1 MRFAAH
7 HCAALGM
14 EMADATRNQIPAE
27 LEGKMDDA
35 IARYPSE
42 RRRSAAMPLLHL
54 WQEHFGF
61 ISDEATIWIA
71 QKLGLQPINI
81 LELVTFYPMFRQQP
95 AGKTHI
101 RICRTLSCAMA
112 GGLDLMENLCA
123 KLNVQRSGD
132 GKDMHNPT
140 AVSADGNYS
149 VEFVECLAS
158 CHTAPVCMVGE
169 QLYEKVNPES
179 AADMIGNRPASAN
192 ATAGKQ
198 SAIGNS
204 ELAWPPH
211 PMEHRLV
218 YKNIGRPGW
227 TTDIDCYLRDGG
239 YEQLKQALSLS
250 RADIVNKIKNSGLRG
265 RGGAGFSCGLKW
277 SFIKPDEKRPVY
289 LICNADESE
298 PGTFKDRFIIHYDP
312 HQLLEGMLIS
322 CYTLNV
328 HTAYIYIRGEFPK
341 GAKILERAIE
351 EARQHNFVGKNILGS
366 GFDVEFYIHRGAGA
380 YICGEETGLIESL
393 EGKRGYPRIKPP
405 YFPAVLGL
413 YMAPTIVNNVETL
426 CNVKHIIAMGGAE
439 YARLGRP
446 NNTGTRVLCVSGDV
460 QRPGYFEVEVGAVTM
475 GHLIYE
481 MAGGLRPGRKLK
493 AVIPGGSSA
502 KVLRADERFKL
513 KQRQAD
519 GSTIEREISID
530 DIPMDF
536 DSLAAAGSMA
546 GSGGVIVLD
555 DSRDMVWALNNINRF
570 YAHESCG
577 QCTPC
582 REGSL
587 WMQKITDRMLRGGG
601 VVEDP
606 RTLKTIG
613 DNIAGRT
620 ICAFGEACAWPTQS
634 FVEKFPE
641 EFTARAQKPVPPPLP
656 PEYTPEELIDEQSIP
671 TVPMAHDPGWEKAG
685 AKGMI

>member
-1 MRFAAH
+1 
-7 HCAALGM
+7 
-14 EMADATRNQIPAE
+14 MADAARIQIPTE
-27 LEGKMDDA
+27 LEQAADAA
-35 IARYPSE
+35 IARYPSDH
-42 RRRSAAMPLLHL
+42 RRSAVMPLLHL

-61 ISDEATIWIA
+61 ISDEATFWIA
-71 QKLGLQPINI
+71 EKLRLQPINV
-81 LELVTFYPMFRQQP
+81 LEVVTFYPMFRQHP
-95 AGKTHI
+95 AGKRHI

-112 GGLDLMENLCA
+112 GGLELMEILCA
-123 KLNVQRSGD
+123 SLGIRRPTG
-132 GKDMHNPT
+132 GEEMHNPI
-140 AVSADGNYS
+140 AVSADGTYS

-169 QLYEKVNPES
+169 ELHERVDPTS
-179 AADMIGNRPASAN
+179 IGNLVTHGGWKAAALS
-192 ATAGKQ
+192 
-198 SAIGNS
+198 
-204 ELAWPPH
+204 WPPH
-211 PMEHRLV
+211 PLEHRLV

-239 YEQLKQALSLS
+239 YEELKQALTLS
-250 RADIVNKIKNSGLRG
+250 RDDIVNKVKNSGLRG

-277 SFIKPDEKRPVY
+277 SFIKADEKRPVY

-298 PGTFKDRFIIHYDP
+298 PGTFKDRYIIHQDP

-322 CYTLNV
+322 CYALGA
-328 HTAYIYIRGEFPK
+328 HTAYIYIRGEFPE
-341 GAKILERAIE
+341 GAKILEHAIE
-351 EARQHNFVGKNILGS
+351 EARQRNFLGKNILGS

-413 YMAPTIVNNVETL
+413 YMCPTIVNNVETL
-426 CNVKHIIAMGGAE
+426 CNIKHIIAIGGAE

-460 QRPGYFEVEVGAVTM
+460 QRPSYFEVEVGAVTM
-475 GHLIYE
+475 GQLIYE

-513 KQRQAD
+513 KERQAD

-555 DSRDMVWALNNINRF
+555 DSRDMVWALNNINKF

-587 WMQKITDRMLRGGG
+587 WMQKITDRMLHGGG

-606 RTLKTIG
+606 KTLKTIG

-641 EFTARAQKPVPPPLP
+641 EFAARAQKPVPPPLP
-656 PEYTPEELIDEQSIP
+656 PEYTPEELIEEQSIP

-685 AKGMI
+685 AKGTI

>member
-1 MRFAAH
+1 
-7 HCAALGM
+7 
-14 EMADATRNQIPAE
+14 MADATRIQIPAE
-27 LEGKMDDA
+27 LAQRMDDA

-42 RRRSAAMPLLHL
+42 HGRSAVLPMLHL

-61 ISDEATIWIA
+61 IGDEAIFWIA
-71 QKLGLQPINI
+71 EKLGLQPINI
-81 LELVTFYPMFRQQP
+81 LEVVTFYPMFRQHP

-101 RICRTLSCAMA
+101 RVCRTLSCAMA
-112 GGLDLMENLCA
+112 GGLEVMDNLCA
-123 KLNVQRSGD
+123 KLGINRPSKHEG
-132 GKDMHNPT
+132 MHNPI
-140 AVSADGNYS
+140 AVSPDGSYS

-158 CHTAPVCMVGE
+158 CHTAPVCMVGDE
-169 QLYEKVNPES
+169 LLEKVSPDS
-179 AADMIGNRPASAN
+179 AADLITKREGGIGNP
-192 ATAGKQ
+192 G
-198 SAIGNS
+198 
-204 ELAWPPH
+204 LAWPPH

-218 YKNIGRPGW
+218 YKNVGRPGW

-239 YEQLKQALSLS
+239 YEQLKQALTLS
-250 RADIVNKIKNSGLRG
+250 RDDIVNKVKNSGLRG

-277 SFIKPDEKRPVY
+277 SFIKADEKRPVY

-298 PGTFKDRFIIHYDP
+298 PGTFKDRYIIHDDP

-322 CYTLNV
+322 CYALGA
-328 HTAYIYIRGEFPK
+328 HTAYIYIRGEFPE

-351 EARQHNFVGKNILGS
+351 QARQHNFLGKNILGS
-366 GFDVEFYIHRGAGA
+366 GFDVEFYVHRGAGA

-393 EGKRGYPRIKPP
+393 EGKRGYPLIKPP

-413 YMAPTIVNNVETL
+413 YMCPTIVNNVETL
-426 CNVKHIIAMGGAE
+426 CNIKHIIAMGGAE

-446 NNTGTRVLCVSGDV
+446 NNTGTRILCVSGDV

-475 GHLIYE
+475 GQLIYQ
-481 MAGGLRPGRKLK
+481 MAGGLRSGRKLK

-513 KQRQAD
+513 KQKQAD
-519 GSTIEREISID
+519 GSTIEREVSID

-555 DSRDMVWALNNINRF
+555 DSRDMVWVLNNINKF

-587 WMQKITDRMLRGGG
+587 WMQKITDRMLAGGG

-606 RTLKTIG
+606 KTLKTIG

-634 FVEKFPE
+634 FVQKFPE
-641 EFTARAQKPVPPPLP
+641 EFATRAEKPVPPPLP
-656 PEYTPEELIDEQSIP
+656 PEYTPEELIDEQAIP
-671 TVPMAHDPGWEKAG
+671 IVAMAHDPGWEKAG
-685 AKGMI
+685 AKGTI

>member
-1 MRFAAH
+1 MDDI
-7 HCAALGM
+7 CAAAGINRDGHGNGM
-14 EMADATRNQIPAE
+14 PNP
-27 LEGKMDDA
+27 
-35 IARYPSE
+35 
-42 RRRSAAMPLLHL
+42 
-54 WQEHFGF
+54 
-61 ISDEATIWIA
+61 IS
-71 QKLGLQPINI
+71 
-81 LELVTFYPMFRQQP
+81 
-95 AGKTHI
+95 
-101 RICRTLSCAMA
+101 
-112 GGLDLMENLCA
+112 
-123 KLNVQRSGD
+123 
-132 GKDMHNPT
+132 
-140 AVSADGNYS
+140 VSADGNYS

-158 CHTAPVCMVGE
+158 CGTAPVCMVSE
-169 QLYEKVNPES
+169 ELHEKVDPNS
-179 AADMIGNRPASAN
+179 AAELIREERSPVRPRAN
-192 ATAGKQ
+192 GGLETA
-198 SAIGNS
+198 APWNS
-204 ELAWPPH
+204 PPH
-211 PMEHRLV
+211 PLEHRLI
-218 YKNIGRPGW
+218 YKNIGRSGW
-227 TTDIDCYLRDGG
+227 STDIDCYLSDGG
-239 YEQLKQALSLS
+239 YEQLKQALSIS
-250 RADIVNKIKNSGLRG
+250 RSDIVNKVKNSGLRG

-298 PGTFKDRFIIHYDP
+298 PGTFKDRYIIHHDP
-312 HQLLEGMLIS
+312 HQLLEGILIS
-322 CYTLNV
+322 CYALNARR
-328 HTAYIYIRGEFPK
+328 AYIYIRGEFPE

-351 EARQHNFVGKNILGS
+351 EARDHHFLGKNILGS
-366 GFDVEFYIHRGAGA
+366 GFDAEVYVHRGAGA

-413 YMAPTIVNNVETL
+413 YMCPTIVNNVETL
-426 CNVKHIIAMGGAE
+426 CAVKHIIAMGGAE

-446 NNTGTRVLCVSGDV
+446 NNTGTRIVCVSGDV
-460 QRPGYFEVEVGAVTM
+460 QRPGYFEIEVGAVTM
-475 GHLIYE
+475 GQLIYE

-513 KQRQAD
+513 KQKQSD
-519 GSTIEREISID
+519 GSMVEREMSID
-530 DIPMDF
+530 EIPMDF
-536 DSLAAAGSMA
+536 DSLAAAGSMS

-555 DSRDMVWALNNINRF
+555 DSRDMVWVLNNINEF

-587 WMQKITDRMLRGGG
+587 WMKKITDRILCGGG

-606 RTLKTIG
+606 KTLKTIG

-641 EFTARAQKPVPPPLP
+641 EFAARAQKPLPPPLP
-656 PEYTPEELIDEQSIP
+656 PEFTPEELIEEEFIP

-685 AKGMI
+685 AKGTI

>member
-1 MRFAAH
+1 MP
-7 HCAALGM
+7 
-14 EMADATRNQIPAE
+14 DDTRIQIPAE
-27 LEGKMDDA
+27 LEQRMDAA

-42 RRRSAAMPLLHL
+42 HRRSAAMALLHL

-61 ISDEATIWIA
+61 VSDKAIFWIA
-71 QKLGLQPINI
+71 DKLGLQPINI
-81 LELVTFYPMFRQQP
+81 LEVVTFYPMYRQHP
-95 AGKTHI
+95 AGKKHI

-112 GGLDLMENLCA
+112 GGLEVMENLCA
-123 KLNVQRSGD
+123 SLGIKRPIESEE
-132 GKDMHNPT
+132 MHSPI
-140 AVSADGNYS
+140 AVSADGTYS

-169 QLYEKVNPES
+169 ELREKVNPVGVAQTILS
-179 AADMIGNRPASAN
+179 ASKDSQARLPAS
-192 ATAGKQ
+192 
-198 SAIGNS
+198 
-204 ELAWPPH
+204 LPWPPH
-211 PMEHRLV
+211 PLEHRLV

-227 TTDIDCYLRDGG
+227 TTDIDCYLREGG
-239 YEQLKQALSLS
+239 YEQLKQALTLS
-250 RADIVNKIKNSGLRG
+250 RDDIVNKIKNSGLRG

-277 SFIKPDEKRPVY
+277 SFIKPDEKRTVY

-298 PGTFKDRFIIHYDP
+298 PGTFKDRYIIHDDP

-322 CYTLNV
+322 CYALGA
-328 HTAYIYIRGEFPK
+328 HTAYIYIRGEFPD
-341 GAKILERAIE
+341 GAKILEQAIE
-351 EARQHNFVGKNILGS
+351 EARQHNFLGKNIFGS
-366 GFDVEFYIHRGAGA
+366 GFDVEFYVHRGAGA

-413 YMAPTIVNNVETL
+413 YMCPTIVNNVETL
-426 CNVKHIIAMGGAE
+426 CNIKHIIAMGGAE

-460 QRPGYFEVEVGAVTM
+460 QRPGYFEVEVGVVTM
-475 GHLIYE
+475 GQLIYE

-513 KQRQAD
+513 KERQAD
-519 GSTIEREISID
+519 GSTIERELSID

-555 DSRDMVWALNNINRF
+555 DSRDMVWALNNINKF

-601 VVEDP
+601 VVDDP
-606 RTLKTIG
+606 KTLKTIG

-634 FVEKFPE
+634 FVGKFPE
-641 EFTARAQKPVPPPLP
+641 EFAARAKKSVPPPLP
-656 PEYTPEELIDEQSIP
+656 PEYTSEELIEEETIP
-671 TVPMAHDPGWEKAG
+671 IVPMAHDPGWEKAG
-685 AKGMI
+685 AKGTI